1 MDVTAAADPA
11 RPRRRKRRWLGIVIA
26 TVMLIVTLSG
36 VAVGLMAARISSG
49 PLDVE
54 HGRQEA
60 LAAITQ
66 MVGPGGS
73 AALGA
78 VSVEW
83 RAGQGLV
90 LAIRDTTAR
99 FGDGLTE
106 MTVPLIEVSAGAW
119 PLLTGEVVPRSIRV
133 ERPVIKRRLDDPRPR
148 ERVAIDAV
156 LEAAEYA
163 LRQPRGPAASLERI
177 DVVGATVTFSRVIF
191 NYEQRWSLFDVE
203 LTADLDATGG
213 FDATVSGVSTD
224 GRWTLTA
231 RRHSDAEGRTTV
243 DIDGADISLVDFAGV
258 QFPGFDM
265 ASNFYPAVR
274 LRFGAR
280 GALEMAEGRLGLGA
294 GLVRFGPNRTD
305 RVQVDEAELAVAW
318 RPVERSFD
326 VTRFVVKS
334 GDTRFAFGGR
344 ILPPAQP
351 MGDWRIALTP
361 QEIALL
367 PVGVAGDPI
376 VLDRGQLNLVVS
388 PERALIDLEP
398 SELKWRVGER
408 ERFLKLAGQVDFVRI
423 DPALRLG
430 LEWSEVDAGDIARM
444 WPIWVAPPA
453 RSWFLDNIL
462 SGRADAGGRIDLNLP
477 QLYRPLDWPK
487 DAIRVAF
494 NFRDLSV
501 KTLGKVP
508 DVTGAA
514 GRIVVANRELL
525 AQANLGQVTVPS
537 GARVA
542 LSDFSYQIVDTFD
555 PVPLSRIAFDARGDV
570 GALAEIAGAE
580 PFRALEPIGLNA
592 ADLSGTAVARVE
604 AEFRLTDPLR
614 PEDVDFAIEASL
626 ERFAARK
633 PIQGRRIENGR
644 LKLTVLPS
652 GTKLAG
658 QARIDGVDAKVDLFL
673 KVDGAGSRAIGFTLD
688 EAAFQ
693 RLGFGGTDFL
703 DGRVDVTANQ
713 VDDGN
718 TATASLTKVE
728 ADLTRARLSLP
739 VFGWTKG
746 AGVPAKAT
754 FDLVAPT
761 GAPPRIE
768 NLVFTSEG
776 LEMRGRVELAAD
788 YTPVAARL
796 DRFALRKG
804 DEGRLTLE
812 RNGSTLKIGFQAQ
825 VFDARGL
832 ILSAKRG
839 SQRGV
844 PTPDAN
850 NQAIDI
856 AIEAG
861 RLIGFNNVTLQATTA
876 KVALR
881 DGIVASLDFAGKLDG
896 KAAVSA
902 RLTPAGAGKRTLVV
916 TADNAGSLLKFADL
930 YGQVSGG
937 RAEMSANF
945 TGPGRATGVL
955 LARDFQLDDT
965 DRPRG
970 EQAPPARFEKFV
982 TRYALKDGKIEV
994 DDAVLRGDTQ
1004 GATAAGTID
1013 LDARRLSIVGTYIP
1027 AYRLNNLIA
1036 RVPILGQ
1043 IVAGGQEGGIV
1054 GVTFALTGPIE
1065 NAVLEINPMSAI
1077 APGIL
1082 RRVFE
1087 FRDSRDAERA
1097 AVPVRP
1103 STGNN

>member
-1 MDVTAAADPA
+1 
-11 RPRRRKRRWLGIVIA
+11 
-26 TVMLIVTLSG
+26 
-36 VAVGLMAARISSG
+36 
-49 PLDVE
+49 
-54 HGRQEA
+54 
-60 LAAITQ
+60 
-66 MVGPGGS
+66 
-73 AALGA
+73 
-78 VSVEW
+78 
-83 RAGQGLV
+83 
-90 LAIRDTTAR
+90 
-99 FGDGLTE
+99 
-106 MTVPLIEVSAGAW
+106 
-119 PLLTGEVVPRSIRV
+119 
-133 ERPVIKRRLDDPRPR
+133 
-148 ERVAIDAV
+148 
-156 LEAAEYA
+156 
-163 LRQPRGPAASLERI
+163 
-177 DVVGATVTFSRVIF
+177 
-191 NYEQRWSLFDVE
+191 
-203 LTADLDATGG
+203 
-213 FDATVSGVSTD
+213 
-224 GRWTLTA
+224 
-231 RRHSDAEGRTTV
+231 
-243 DIDGADISLVDFAGV
+243 
-258 QFPGFDM
+258 
-265 ASNFYPAVR
+265 
-274 LRFGAR
+274 
-280 GALEMAEGRLGLGA
+280 
-294 GLVRFGPNRTD
+294 
-305 RVQVDEAELAVAW
+305 
-318 RPVERSFD
+318 
-326 VTRFVVKS
+326 
-334 GDTRFAFGGR
+334 
-344 ILPPAQP
+344 
-351 MGDWRIALTP
+351 
-361 QEIALL
+361 
-367 PVGVAGDPI
+367 
-376 VLDRGQLNLVVS
+376 
-388 PERALIDLEP
+388 
-398 SELKWRVGER
+398 
-408 ERFLKLAGQVDFVRI
+408 
-423 DPALRLG
+423 
-430 LEWSEVDAGDIARM
+430 
-444 WPIWVAPPA
+444 VAPPA

-462 SGRADAGGRIDLNLP
+462 SGKADAGGRIDLNLP
-477 QLYRPLDWPK
+477 QLYRPLDWPR

-494 NFRDLSV
+494 NFRDLTV
-501 KTLGKVP
+501 KTLGKLP
-508 DVTGAA
+508 DVTGAT
-514 GRIVVANRELL
+514 GRIVVENRGLL
-525 AQANLGQVTVPS
+525 ANASSGQITVPN
-537 GARVA
+537 GQRVA

-570 GALAEIAGAE
+570 AALAEIAGAE
-580 PFRALEPIGLNA
+580 PFRALEPIGLTA
-592 ADLSGTAVARVE
+592 TDLSGTAVARVE

-614 PEDVDFAIEASL
+614 PEDVDFAIEANL

-633 PIQGRRIENGR
+633 PIEGRRIENGR

-703 DGRVDVTANQ
+703 DARVDVTANQ

-754 FDLVAPT
+754 FDLIAPN
-761 GAPPRIE
+761 GATPRIE

-804 DEGRLTLE
+804 DEGRLTIE
-812 RNGSTLKIGFQAQ
+812 RDGPTLKIGFQAQ

-844 PTPDAN
+844 PTPDAK

-856 AIEAG
+856 TIDAG
-861 RLIGFNNVTLQATTA
+861 RLIGFNNVTLQTTTA